1 MSDIR
6 IDAYMLTLDEPPEW
20 RQATLE
26 SLYGAEINLH
36 VIPTDR
42 GTTIGAD
49 MACHFVQAGCPYAV
63 ILDPDNLYEPAAFAQ
78 LADALDQNTAAGLAY
93 TDETVMDAQAEN
105 RTVRNLAYGRYAH
118 AHSPSLVHSLVVY
131 RRSAAMEHLSSIAT
145 MHVYAEWMLTLRL
158 TRSRPVVH
166 IPIIGRHWRQHA
178 RQAHLQSGQD
188 EIDAIRREL
197 RTRV

>member
-1 MSDIR
+1 VSDIR

-20 RQATLE
+20 RQAALE
-26 SLYGAEINLH
+26 SLRGAEINLH

-49 MACHFVQAGCPYAV
+49 MAHHFAQGSSPYAV
-63 ILDPDNLYEPAAFAQ
+63 ILDPDNLYEPTAFAQ

-105 RTVRNLAYGRYAH
+105 RTVRNLAYSRYAH

-131 RRSAAMEHLSSIAT
+131 RRCAAREHLESIAT
-145 MHVYAEWMLTLRL
+145 MHVYAEWMLTLHI
-158 TRSRPVVH
+158 TKSSPVVH
-166 IPIIGRHWRQHA
+166 LPIIGRHWRQHP
-178 RQAHLQSGQD
+178 RQAHLKSGQT